1 MQVRMLGTGSIL
13 TKHLSSCALIDK
25 RIMLDCPNGVMKAIR
40 GHEIIPTDIDVCL
53 ITHFHAD
60 HFFDIPFLLIEQGL
74 RNIRENDFIIIGPN
88 GLTNRVDALFDMA
101 YPEDREKIKIQ
112 SKLKTIEIR
121 DSEERIHFNNY
132 VITPYQVE
140 HVGYEAY
147 GYVIESS
154 GKSVGFTGDTIMC
167 SGVEKIVQSSD
178 LVFADMSF
186 EKNSKGHMGMN
197 DIEYLMDKYNGCC
210 KIIPTHMTDK
220 VRKVFEEKYFK
231 PPVEGDEFIV

>member
-1 MQVRMLGTGSIL
+1 MQVKLLGTGSIL

-25 RIMLDCPNGVMKAIR
+25 RVMLDCPNGVMKAIR
-40 GHEIIPTDIDVCL
+40 GYGITPTDIDICL

-88 GLTNRVDALFDMA
+88 GLTNRIDALFNMA
-101 YPEDREKIKIQ
+101 YPEDWEKIKMQ
-112 SKLKTIEIR
+112 SKLKTIEIS
-121 DSEERIHFNNY
+121 DSEERIHLNNY
-132 VITPYQVE
+132 IITPYQVE

-147 GYVIESS
+147 GYIIENS
-154 GKSVGFTGDTIMC
+154 GKSVGFTGDTIIC

-178 LVFADMSF
+178 LIFADMSF

-197 DIEYLMDKYNGCC
+197 DIEYLMNKYNDCC

-220 VRKVFEEKYFK
+220 VRKVFKEKYFV
-231 PPVEGDEFIV
+231 PPIEGDEFTV